1 MKKHIARILAAAL
14 LVSLFTLT
22 AQAAGTYEEITFE
35 GRGLIFGN
43 TNGSV
48 TISQARAVT
57 DPATGTVEYYAVPE
71 EVTITVTPYLNPLE
85 EKASLVGL
93 RYYDAVAQ
101 SGGSE
106 SYENMDHYL
115 LTSAGQLSNN
125 RPMISRF
132 PTAAA

>member
-57 DPATGTVEYYAVPE
+57 DPATGTVDYYAVPE

-106 SYENMDHYL
+106 SYENMDH
-115 LTSAGQLSNN
+115 
-125 RPMISRF
+125 
-132 PTAAA
+132 